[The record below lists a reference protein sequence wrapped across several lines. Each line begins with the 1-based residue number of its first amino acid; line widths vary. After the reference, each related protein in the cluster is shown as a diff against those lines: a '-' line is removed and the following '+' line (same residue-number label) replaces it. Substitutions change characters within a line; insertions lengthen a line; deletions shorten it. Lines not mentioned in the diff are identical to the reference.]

1 MKTEI
6 ETSLSA
12 KLVSL
17 RKQKGLTQM
26 ELAEKLNVSWQAISR
41 WEVGT
46 AAPGMD
52 NIKVLCE
59 IYNVS
64 IDSLLSDDKELIGSN
79 ADSQIQGNNKTKR
92 KNMWIWILFAVTLL
106 LVVLI
111 CCSVLP
117 QKQESGKIKQIEE
130 LETIVDDPYPVGVFQ
145 FD

>member
-1 MKTEI
+1 
-6 ETSLSA
+6 
-12 KLVSL
+12 
-17 RKQKGLTQM
+17 
-26 ELAEKLNVSWQAISR
+26 
-41 WEVGT
+41 
-46 AAPGMD
+46 MD

-64 IDSLLSDDKELIGSN
+64 IDSLLSDDKELISSN
-79 ADSQIQGNNKTKR
+79 ADSQIQGNNTKR

>member
-1 MKTEI
+1 
-6 ETSLSA
+6 
-12 KLVSL
+12 
-17 RKQKGLTQM
+17 
-26 ELAEKLNVSWQAISR
+26 
-41 WEVGT
+41 
-46 AAPGMD
+46 MD

-64 IDSLLSDDKELIGSN
+64 IDSLLSDDKELISSN
-79 ADSQIQGNNKTKR
+79 ADSQIQGNNNTKR